1 MTEENVEIVRR
12 FAECWVRS
20 DWDGMNRLVD
30 PDVELHATV
39 GGVQEGCVRRG
50 IDEIREDYEAD
61 EETWEEHDIEIE
73 RLIDAGD
80 RVVIFQHESMRG
92 KTSGIDVE
100 SDLAVLVDLRDGRI
114 VRVQGYI
121 DRAAALEAAGVPA
134 T

>member
-39 GGVQEGCVRRG
+39 GGVQEGRVRRG